1 MMYILSKDKVYYN
14 LKKND
19 SVTSQNRFYRIHKNI
34 PYNFA

>member
-19 SVTSQNRFYRIHKNI
+19 SVTSQNRCKLPKLAY
-34 PYNFA
+34 